1 MKETPLPSADTALM
15 RKPGP
20 KGRAILAVSVAVLT
34 LVVGLSIASAATS
47 GGWPTTCVELNDI
60 IESNRGNLDRVG
72 IYQRAHGDQAE
83 QACQNDHRAQIQASF
98 AWIRATPTAATI
110 PTQAPI
116 ATPAPSRHVTGPPTA
131 PLDLRV
137 ARSGRGYIISA
148 RPPADGGG
156 QNLLGYRWTVV
167 GAATLTGVVASSG
180 GGFSLRLD
188 ELQHGDYEVT
198 VIAFNASGDS
208 PTAVTRI
215 SSPACR
221 IEVGLIE
228 DWQGSVLVSGRN
240 TGNQR
245 ITNWTVRHVI
255 HGSGRGPWPANGGRV
270 AVGQTETVLLWYRSA
285 SNLGPAPHIELL
297 DGGHAWCS
305 GA

>member
-1 MKETPLPSADTALM
+1 MKEASVPSDDTAFM

-20 KGRAILAVSVAVLT
+20 GGRTILAVLVAILT
-34 LVVGLSIASAATS
+34 LTVALSIAYAATP

-60 IESNRGNLDRVG
+60 IETHRGNLDRVG
-72 IYQRAHGDQAE
+72 LYQRVHADQAE
-83 QACQNDHRAQIQASF
+83 QACQNDHRAQIQTWF
-98 AWIRATPTAATI
+98 AWIRPTPTVPTI

-116 ATPAPSRHVTGPPTA
+116 ATPAPPRHVTGPPTV

-137 ARSGRGYIISA
+137 HKSGRGYIISA
-148 RPPADGGG
+148 RAPADGGG

-167 GAATLTGVVASSG
+167 GAATFTGVVASSG
-180 GGFSLRLD
+180 GGFRLRLD
-188 ELQHGDYEVT
+188 DLQHGEYEVT
-198 VIAFNASGDS
+198 VIAFNATGDS
-208 PTAVTRI
+208 PPAVTRI
-215 SSPACR
+215 SSPVCR

-228 DWQGSVLVSGRN
+228 DRHGSVLVSGRN
-240 TGNQR
+240 TGNR
-245 ITNWTVRHVI
+245 EIANWTVRHVI

-297 DGGHAWCS
+297 DAGYAWCG